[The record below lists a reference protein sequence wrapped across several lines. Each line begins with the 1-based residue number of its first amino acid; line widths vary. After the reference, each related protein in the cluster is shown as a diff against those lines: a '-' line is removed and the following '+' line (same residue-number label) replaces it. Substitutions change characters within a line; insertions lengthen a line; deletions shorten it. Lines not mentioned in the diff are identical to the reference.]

1 MNKITEKDI
10 RKYRKNALQRKIY
23 QKINIWVLLILY
35 SIVGSAVLIL
45 LLFSSSEKIVH
56 IVEGLGGWIVVI
68 YLVLGIAIVFL
79 HLKLGTILSNKDK
92 KYCEELGKRNYNA
105 DELMTLAKQ
114 YDLKEMY
121 SVALSKRM
129 QELNVSNVPEW
140 FVRDM
145 WGVRLPERKDYK

>member
-1 MNKITEKDI
+1 MHEITEKDI
-10 RKYRKNALQRKIY
+10 KKYRKLSLQRKAY
-23 QKINIWVLLILY
+23 KKINVWVLFILY
-35 SIVGSAVLIL
+35 SIIGSATLVL
-45 LLFSSSEKIVH
+45 LLFSTSDKIKSFLEH
-56 IVEGLGGWIVVI
+56 LGGWVVVI
-68 YLVLGIAIVFL
+68 YLIIGVSLLFFYMKMGT
-79 HLKLGTILSNKDK
+79 KLSAKDK
-92 KYCEELGKRNYNA
+92 KYCEELCKRNYNA

-121 SVALSKRM
+121 SVALSKRL